1 MWAEDGGPKRGRTPL
16 SPWGPTL
23 WPWNIFLACGIV
35 AEPVNAQRERE
46 KQKASASPLALQ
58 SISQGKVEEPPK
70 AFCQLQQ

>member
-46 KQKASASPLALQ
+46 TQ
-58 SISQGKVEEPPK
+58 SKCVAIGFAVY
-70 AFCQLQQ
+70 